1 MTSEHLRFSPD
12 ILRRLG
18 EELVPQ
24 IDQGIV
30 ELVRN
35 SYDADAVNCKVELD
49 GVDKPGGSLRIEDDG
64 VGMDDDAIRSG
75 WLILG
80 RSNKPGRSITAL
92 GRRPVGEKGLG
103 RLAALRMGRQVTLT
117 TRPVSKPST
126 EYKLVID
133 WSKYEGIG
141 VVEDVA
147 LEIVERP
154 TQRPPGTR
162 IEVTDLLVT
171 FGRREVERLAR
182 ALLLLAD
189 PFDDSRG
196 FHPLLVSPEFNDL
209 EQRVRNAYFDDAS
222 YYLVAELDEN
232 GRAHANVYDP
242 RSRVLRWSGQNTDL
256 SETRYSTVRSRF
268 ELWAFLLDG
277 RSFANRR
284 PTVTEVRNWL
294 QVIGGVHLYH
304 RGLRVHPYGDVG
316 HDWLDMNLLRAR
328 NPELR
333 PSTNNAI
340 GRVIAPDPDQI
351 LTEKTDRTGF
361 LESMAFTEL
370 RRFAV
375 DALEWMARVR
385 IAERE
390 EQKRKA
396 RARVSSGVARAKTK
410 LNEEVEKLPSGQRSR
425 VSQALRSLE
434 SVRQRQESILRDDIQ
449 LYRTLASLGTTIAV
463 FAHEA
468 AKPVGQIKN
477 MALSIGRRGNRALGP
492 DYSRVLEK
500 PVAIVLQSAMALE
513 SYASF
518 PLALLRREKRQSGE
532 VDIHA
537 VTLDIVRLFQPFLED
552 AKIKCDVRL
561 YDGQL
566 RVWGSVAA
574 LESIL
579 SNLIT
584 NAVNSFMRQ
593 EQGHI
598 ERRMV
603 VTTEVSKNTLLISV
617 KDNGPGITSLPI
629 DQIWLPGRTS
639 TPGGTGLGMT
649 IVKDSVSDLGG
660 HVHAIAQGEL
670 GGAEIIVTLPLMGVD
685 R

>member
-35 SYDADAVNCKVELD
+35 SYDADAVNCRVELES
-49 GVDKPGGSLRIEDDG
+49 VDKPGGTLRIEDDG

-103 RLAALRMGRQVTLT
+103 RLAALRMGRRVTLS
-117 TRPVSKPST
+117 TRPASKPST

-133 WSKYEGIG
+133 WSKYDAIG

-147 LEIVERP
+147 LKIVEGSS
-154 TQRPPGTR
+154 QEPPGTS

-171 FGRREVERLAR
+171 FGRREMERLAR

-189 PFDDSRG
+189 PFDDSTG
-196 FHPLLVSPEFNDL
+196 FHPLLVAPEFSDL
-209 EQRVRNAYFDDAS
+209 EERVKKAYFDDAV
-222 YYLVAELDEN
+222 YHLVAELDKN
-232 GRAHANVYDP
+232 GRSHVDVFDP
-242 RSRVLRWSGQNTDL
+242 RSKDLRWSARHTDI
-256 SETRYSTVRSRF
+256 SKTVYSTAPSKF
-268 ELWAFLLDG
+268 ELWTFLLEG
-277 RSFANRR
+277 RSFANRGA
-284 PTVTEVRNWL
+284 TVTEVRNWL
-294 QVIGGVHLYH
+294 EVIGGVHLYH
-304 RGLRVHPYGDVG
+304 RGLRVHPYGDSG

-333 PSTNNAI
+333 PSTNTSI
-340 GRVIAPDPDQI
+340 GRVIAPDPDQF

-361 LESMAFTEL
+361 LENMAFIEL
-370 RRFAV
+370 RRFAI
-375 DALEWMARVR
+375 DALEWMARQR
-385 IAERE
+385 LAERE
-390 EQKRKA
+390 AKKEEAKA
-396 RARVSSGVARAKTK
+396 KASSGVTRAHTR
-410 LNEEVEKLPSGQRSR
+410 LQSEVDKLPPDQRSI
-425 VSQALRSLE
+425 VSKAVQQLE
-434 SVRQRQESILRDDIQ
+434 AVRQRQELILREDLQ

-477 MALSIGRRGNRALGP
+477 MALSIGRRGKQALGTAYP
-492 DYSRVLEK
+492 SILET
-500 PVAIVLQSAMALE
+500 PVTIVLQSARALE

-518 PLALLRREKRQSGE
+518 PLALLRREKRRFGE
-532 VDIHA
+532 VDIHD
-537 VTLDIVRLFQPFLED
+537 VTLDVIELFKPFLDD
-552 AKIKCDVRL
+552 AKITCDVRL
-561 YDGQL
+561 HEDRL

-579 SNLIT
+579 SNLVT
-584 NAVNSFMRQ
+584 NAVNAFMQ
-593 EQGHI
+593 QQQAQL
-598 ERRMV
+598 ERRILV
-603 VTTEVSKNTLLISV
+603 ATQVSEGTLLISV
-617 KDNGPGITSLPI
+617 KDNGPGITNLPV
-629 DQIWLPGRTS
+629 DEIWLPGRTS
-639 TPGGTGLGMT
+639 TPGGTGLGLT

-660 HVHAIAQGEL
+660 DVHAIANGEL
-670 GGAEIIVTLPLMGVD
+670 GGAEIVVTLPLMGVEG
-685 R
+685 